1 MLSTVA
7 ISQLSCRDCSKVT
20 KVLDFRLPWAT
31 THSTTSRCKELG
43 VMRVSAANPCTLGE
57 LEISAA
63 FSPCISVRSEGT
75 AAAWEPLP
83 LTQPVSAQSSEILL

>member
-1 MLSTVA
+1 
-7 ISQLSCRDCSKVT
+7 
-20 KVLDFRLPWAT
+20 
-31 THSTTSRCKELG
+31 
-43 VMRVSAANPCTLGE
+43 MRFSAANPCTLGE

-83 LTQPVSAQSSEILL
+83 LTQPVSA